1 MKFFDKNA
9 VENICGCLTCV
20 PDKVILIGNN
30 EKKLKEHCERY
41 HSFFLGRGKE
51 IDFTYSGIR
60 YKESKKEEIELDML
74 SNVADQLS
82 AIVGEV
88 IDKDICVI
96 DLTGGQDLMLVGS
109 SMTDTRIR
117 ISRCIVSTCA
127 TTNCITATATEKSS
141 ASNLLPYYLPES
153 WSSCTAG
160 RSFMKMG
167 WQPCL

>member
-1 MKFFDKNA
+1 
-9 VENICGCLTCV
+9 
-20 PDKVILIGNN
+20 
-30 EKKLKEHCERY
+30 
-41 HSFFLGRGKE
+41 
-51 IDFTYSGIR
+51 
-60 YKESKKEEIELDML
+60 ML
-74 SNVADQLS
+74 SNIADQLS

-96 DLTGGQDLMLVGS
+96 DLTGGQDLMLVAAGIVY
-109 SMTDTRIR
+109 DRYKDKNP
-117 ISRCIVSTCA
+117 RCIVSTCA

>member
-96 DLTGGQDLMLVGS
+96 DLTGGQDLMLVG
-109 SMTDTRIR
+109 
-117 ISRCIVSTCA
+117 
-127 TTNCITATATEKSS
+127 
-141 ASNLLPYYLPES
+141 
-153 WSSCTAG
+153 W
-160 RSFMKMG
+160 
-167 WQPCL
+167 